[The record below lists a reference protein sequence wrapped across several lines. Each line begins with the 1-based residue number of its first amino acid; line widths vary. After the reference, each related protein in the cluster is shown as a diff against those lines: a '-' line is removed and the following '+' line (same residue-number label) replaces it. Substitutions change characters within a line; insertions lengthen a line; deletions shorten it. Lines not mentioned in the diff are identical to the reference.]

1 MVKRPWAAA
10 ACLLLLAAAS
20 HADDLQPPT
29 RWNVATGLGVR
40 WFVEVPQ
47 VSIHGG
53 AACDSNS
60 RPTLAGDRLFVLAE
74 PWRLYCLDAASGKI
88 LWHRD
93 VPPENGMAPRID
105 VAIAE
110 RFGFTTPTPVTDGKR
125 VWCVFGHGVVACF
138 DRDGQLVWRAP
149 FAVPSEPL
157 SGVVHSPVLAGKRLL
172 TPGDSATS
180 WIEWDA
186 DSGQRL
192 GTPNRAEE
200 PAAQT
205 RRSVS
210 DGMTTFRPLDDR
222 LEVLEQRTGKLLAE
236 LPLPGNSWSQPTLA
250 GRFLF
255 CFGGGARGRVV
266 IYDRAS
272 LKLEGDFPHGFEG
285 RADLWE
291 QDRLFPHTPVF
302 AGERMYIRDARGVWC
317 IDASLVPG
325 SLDPR
330 IEAILATVPQAS
342 RVRPQ
347 DLKPPGVR
355 PPNDPVTEATTR
367 LLELVRDTPSLRDG
381 VLAALRAI
389 EANDLRLLDL
399 LAPSLLQ
406 PPGFSSRAAA
416 EHVVLNIVRGKPEAR
431 AQVLERFEKSTG
443 ESRRPWAAAY
453 CLGLPQPELATFAAK
468 LSEAA
473 DPPMHDIA
481 LEALVMNG
489 VYTQKIDP
497 TRSSAADNERT
508 LAWLKALNTLQLQRK
523 SLIKPPPVPGFLT
536 HPDPDI
542 AALSADIVLGQGE
555 LYPNEDVN
563 IGSERKAIVA
573 LARGGR
579 ARAARQTI
587 RILANLPAPLELGS
601 LLDADAPLMVRYE
614 AAEALSRLGAAAAPA
629 LPALDAAA
637 GSSDPLIS
645 YAARRAAENVRRQ
658 TRRLEKPA
666 TGS

>member
-172 TPGDSATS
+172 TTGGSATS

-200 PAAQT
+200 PAAQI

-236 LPLPGNSWSQPTLA
+236 LPLPGSSWSQPTLA

-272 LKLEGDFPHGFEG
+272 LKLEGDFPHEFEG

-302 AGERMYIRDARGVWC
+302 ARERMYIRDARGVWC

-325 SLDPR
+325 TLDPR

-342 RVRPQ
+342 RVA
-347 DLKPPGVR
+347 LKPPGVR
-355 PPNDPVTEATTR
+355 PPNDPVSEATTR

-389 EANDLRLLDL
+389 EANDLRLVDL

-416 EHVVLNIVRGKPEAR
+416 EHVLLNTLRGRPEAR
-431 AQVLERFEKSTG
+431 AQLLERFEKSTG
-443 ESRRPWAAAY
+443 ESRRPWAAAC
-453 CLGLPQPELATFAAK
+453 CLGLPLPELLKFAAK

-481 LEALVMNG
+481 LEALAMNG
-489 VYTQKIDP
+489 VYTQKIAP
-497 TRSSAADNERT
+497 ARSSAADNERT
-508 LAWLKALNTLQLQRK
+508 LAWLKALRAVQLQRK
-523 SLIKPPPVPGFLT
+523 QPIKPLPSFFA

-542 AALSADIVLGQGE
+542 AALHADVLLSQWE
-555 LYPNEDVN
+555 LEPEQSLEVKV
-563 IGSERKAIVA
+563 GSNTKFFVE

-579 ARAARQTI
+579 ARAARQTV
-587 RILANLPAPLELGS
+587 RILANIPAPLELGS
-601 LLDADAPLMVRYE
+601 LLDADAPLMVRYD
-614 AAEALSRLGAAAAPA
+614 AAQALSRLGAAAAPA

-645 YAARRAAENVRRQ
+645 YAARRAAEKVRRQ
-658 TRRLEKPA
+658 TQRLEKPA